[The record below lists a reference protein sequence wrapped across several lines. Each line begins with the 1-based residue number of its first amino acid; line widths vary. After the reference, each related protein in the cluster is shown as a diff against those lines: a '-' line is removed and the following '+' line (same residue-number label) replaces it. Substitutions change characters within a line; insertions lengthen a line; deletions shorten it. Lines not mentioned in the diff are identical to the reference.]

1 MGSLASN
8 DFPGLLLLYS
18 ATGNYEGVEKLAK
31 MARDKGK
38 TNIAFV
44 SYLLTGNIEECA
56 NILIATNRL
65 PEAAFFARTYIPS
78 RVDEIVSRWKADLS
92 KVSASAAESLAD
104 PTNNKELFPDFDIA
118 VEVEKMFLD
127 QRKESESIGL
137 PSSSY
142 LTAKDDLELNLI
154 ELIKS
159 RRQSSD
165 PVIPT
170 DPVPTVVEPDL
181 DECSDSESVK
191 AVEEQKIAA
200 EEEKRLVEEE
210 QKLAIEEAT
219 KRELEEEDTAKN
231 ESEDED
237 TAKNVLNEGA
247 AKEDTEF
254 DEEW

>member
-1 MGSLASN
+1 MG
-8 DFPGLLLLYS
+8 
-18 ATGNYEGVEKLAK
+18 
-31 MARDKGK
+31 
-38 TNIAFV
+38 
-44 SYLLTGNIEECA
+44 CA

-191 AVEEQKIAA
+191 AAEEQKIAT
-200 EEEKRLVEEE
+200 EEATKKELEEE

-219 KRELEEEDTAKN
+219 KNESEDEDTAKN

-237 TAKNVLNEGA
+237 TAKNLLNEGA

>member
-1 MGSLASN
+1 MG
-8 DFPGLLLLYS
+8 
-18 ATGNYEGVEKLAK
+18 
-31 MARDKGK
+31 
-38 TNIAFV
+38 
-44 SYLLTGNIEECA
+44 
-56 NILIATNRL
+56 
-65 PEAAFFARTYIPS
+65 
-78 RVDEIVSRWKADLS
+78 DLS

-159 RRQSSD
+159 RRLSSD

-191 AVEEQKIAA
+191 AAEEQKIAT
-200 EEEKRLVEEE
+200 EEEKKLAIEEATKKELEEE

-219 KRELEEEDTAKN
+219 KN

-237 TAKNVLNEGA
+237 TAKNVVNEGV

>member
-1 MGSLASN
+1 
-8 DFPGLLLLYS
+8 
-18 ATGNYEGVEKLAK
+18 
-31 MARDKGK
+31 
-38 TNIAFV
+38 
-44 SYLLTGNIEECA
+44 
-56 NILIATNRL
+56 
-65 PEAAFFARTYIPS
+65 
-78 RVDEIVSRWKADLS
+78 
-92 KVSASAAESLAD
+92 
-104 PTNNKELFPDFDIA
+104 
-118 VEVEKMFLD
+118 MFLD

-191 AVEEQKIAA
+191 AAEEQKIAA

-219 KRELEEEDTAKN
+219 KKELEEEQKLAIEEATKIESEDEDTAKN